1 MRTGN
6 EFGVRHNHRQKDR
19 QFKSGLNGQTPY
31 KIDSADRQ
39 IDSIANGQI
48 YATSVGLCLIDC
60 KLING
65 EEFLFKGG
73 IKQVFSC
80 LIV

>member
-1 MRTGN
+1 MRAK
-6 EFGVRHNHRQKDR
+6 FGVRHNHRQKDR

-31 KIDSADRQ
+31 KLDSDRQ
-39 IDSIANGQI
+39 TDRIANEQI
-48 YATSVGLCLIDC
+48 YATSVELCLIDC

-65 EEFLFKGG
+65 EEFLFKDG